1 MPITIKTNEPR
12 ARKRVICIHGPAGVG
27 KTTFA
32 CGLGKALL
40 IPTEVGY
47 KDIACDHLDLQ
58 RSYLELMGTLME
70 LYSMTDLDYDTLVL
84 DSVDW
89 AEILVDKQMDDEG
102 VKRDYGKGVAEMG
115 KRFKRIVDGCVA
127 LRDQLNV
134 NVVMIAHSQMK
145 RVELPD
151 GSEFDQW
158 QPKLSKKSN
167 EILIEAVDDIGYA
180 HMETVTKKVDGQFRE
195 RGVGKH
201 TGRRMVSFVPSAA
214 YVAKNRARQGI
225 EVPADMPL
233 DPSEYSKFFL

>member
-1 MPITIKTNEPR
+1 MVIAIKTNEPK

-180 HMETVTKKVDGQFRE
+180 HMETITKKVDGQFRE

-214 YVAKNRARQGI
+214 HVAKNRARQGI
-225 EVPADMPL
+225 EVPESFPL

>member
-1 MPITIKTNEPR
+1 MVIAIKTNEPK

-70 LYSMTDLDYDTLVL
+70 LYSMTDLEYDTLVL

-180 HMETVTKKVDGQFRE
+180 HMETITKKVDGQFRE

-214 YVAKNRARQGI
+214 HVAKNRARQGI
-225 EVPADMPL
+225 EVPESFPL

>member
-180 HMETVTKKVDGQFRE
+180 HMETITKKVDGQFRE

-214 YVAKNRARQGI
+214 HVAKNRARQGI
-225 EVPADMPL
+225 EVPESFPL

>member
-1 MPITIKTNEPR
+1 MVIAIKTNEPK

-47 KDIACDHLDLQ
+47 KDIACDHLELQ

-70 LYSMTDLDYDTLVL
+70 LYSMTDLEYDTLVL

-180 HMETVTKKVDGQFRE
+180 HMETITKKVDGQFRE

-214 YVAKNRARQGI
+214 HVAKNRARQGI
-225 EVPADMPL
+225 EVPESFPL

>member
-1 MPITIKTNEPR
+1 MPIAIKTNEPK

-32 CGLGKALL
+32 CGLGRALL

-47 KDIACDHLDLQ
+47 KDIACDHLELQ

-180 HMETVTKKVDGQFRE
+180 HMETITKKVDGQFRE

-214 YVAKNRARQGI
+214 HVAKNRARQGI
-225 EVPADMPL
+225 EVPESFPL